1 LDLKE
6 YLANLEKALI
16 EQALG
21 HSEGV
26 VARAADRLGVRRT
39 TLVEKMRKYQMLK
52 KHDGSESKITV
63 TKLSE
68 ETENPEP
75 ENFRLN

>member
-1 LDLKE
+1 
-6 YLANLEKALI
+6 
-16 EQALG
+16 
-21 HSEGV
+21 
-26 VARAADRLGVRRT
+26 
-39 TLVEKMRKYQMLK
+39 MRKYQMLK

-75 ENFRLN
+75 ENLRLN